1 MVLKIIKRHVTHLKK
16 IPHLPE
22 NILTHLYLLQT
33 LNISATTVTPPNKKM
48 EQTYSRPT
56 FQEETVEHS
65 EKYRLEDTGGQNK
78 VKPLKLRKKDGLWKP
93 EN

>member
-33 LNISATTVTPPNKKM
+33 LNISATTVTAT
-48 EQTYSRPT
+48 EQ
-56 FQEETVEHS
+56 
-65 EKYRLEDTGGQNK
+65 EDGT
-78 VKPLKLRKKDGLWKP
+78 DI
-93 EN
+93 